1 MSSWN
6 LKARSKNLIH
16 RFVTLALVL
25 SIGYA
30 LVRVI
35 LAPLDVEIMDQYART
50 KSDYVLM
57 LVQCILGLLVI
68 RLPGWIEKSREIDI
82 PDEIE
87 IIYFVF
93 LYMAI
98 VLGEVRN
105 FYFLIPHWDNI
116 LHAFSG
122 GMLGALGFAL
132 VNILN
137 ETERLHIELS
147 PFFVAFFAFCFALAA
162 GAVWEIYEFLMDGFL
177 GLNMQKYALEDG
189 TRLVGRMALSDT
201 MEDLI
206 VDGVAALLMSVLGYF
221 SLKRQIRK
229 EALRVA
235 AEDSEMDKA

>member
-1 MSSWN
+1 VTSSGI
-6 LKARSKNLIH
+6 KARSKRLIH

-30 LVRVI
+30 LVRIV

-57 LVQCILGLLVI
+57 LVQCVLGLLVI
-68 RLPGWIEKSREIDI
+68 RLPGWVEKKREIDI
-82 PDEIE
+82 PDGIE
-87 IIYFVF
+87 ILYFSF

-105 FYFLIPHWDNI
+105 FYFLIPYWDNI

-132 VNILN
+132 VNIFN
-137 ETERLHIELS
+137 ESERLHIELS
-147 PFFVAFFAFCFALAA
+147 PFFVAFFAFCFAMAA
-162 GAVWEIYEFLMDGFL
+162 GAVWEIYEFLMDGFM

-189 TRLVGRMALSDT
+189 TILVGRMALSDS

-206 VDGVAALLMSVLGYF
+206 VDGLAALLVTVLGYF

-229 EALRVA
+229 KTRTEVEEELKTK
-235 AEDSEMDKA
+235 ES

>member
-206 VDGVAALLMSVLGYF
+206 VDGVAALLVSVLGYF
-221 SLKRQIRK
+221 SLKRKIRK

-235 AEDSEMDKA
+235 AEEPEMDEL